1 MDLLCRDFNCRV
13 IAEVG
18 ENVEEEGG
26 DDGAGACSNRHVEAE
41 PRTYFGLN
49 GLMHVTRRLESSWIC
64 VS

>member
-26 DDGAGACSNRHVEAE
+26 DDGAGACSNRHVEQSRE
-41 PRTYFGLN
+41 PTLA
-49 GLMHVTRRLESSWIC
+49 
-64 VS
+64 